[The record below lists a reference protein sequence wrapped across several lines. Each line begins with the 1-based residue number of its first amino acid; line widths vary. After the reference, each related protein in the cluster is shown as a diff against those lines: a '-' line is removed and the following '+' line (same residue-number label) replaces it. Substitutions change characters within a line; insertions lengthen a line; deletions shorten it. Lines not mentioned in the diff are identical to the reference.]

1 MTKWSTAISNTR
13 LQDRNLREMSE
24 KPLQDIMKSARK
36 GNLDSLNYLLQQTS
50 LDKIQTRSISVCEQ
64 LFHLGKE
71 RECEGLYCDG
81 ALSSCVE
88 VAVKTIYGTSSDL
101 SKAPKR
107 AIAIQL
113 RFDEAH
119 AKAIGLR
126 FDDALENDDASENDD
141 AVEND
146 DAPEHDD
153 AVENDDAEEKG
164 TGKSVL
170 EYWDEKLEP
179 GDNHLSVWVAH
190 MISAMNREGWVT
202 DCRRKWNQTRS
213 IAQRMDQANYFY
225 RSNKLTG
232 LGQAFVQEWNK
243 KTIDSEVFEIFGVS
257 KFDVDNPT
265 KVKHEINLLTTW
277 LGAIYDDACESWI
290 EVETYNCRRILENL
304 VLKNML
310 TPEHSKSSN
319 ALKLIETTCSTI
331 EKNLKDAYAVEGTV
345 PTICEHLDAARTMTR
360 VISEMKETATLEL
373 LEARSHLDG
382 TGKR

>member
-1 MTKWSTAISNTR
+1 MIMTKWSTAISNTR

-24 KPLQDIMKSARK
+24 KPLQDIIKLARK

-50 LDKIQTRSISVCEQ
+50 LDKIQTRSIELCEQ

-71 RECEGLYCDG
+71 RKCEGLYCDG

-88 VAVKTIYGTSSDL
+88 VAVEAIYGTSSDL
-101 SKAPKR
+101 SKEPKR

-126 FDDALENDDASENDD
+126 FDDASENDD
-141 AVEND
+141 A
-146 DAPEHDD
+146 P
-153 AVENDDAEEKG
+153 ENDDAEEKG

-170 EYWDEKLEP
+170 EYWDENLEP
-179 GDNHLSVWVAH
+179 EDNHLSVWIAQ

-202 DCRRKWNQTRS
+202 DCRRKWNQTRK
-213 IAQRMDQANYFY
+213 IAQRMDQENYFY
-225 RSNKLTG
+225 REKKLTG
-232 LGQAFVQEWNK
+232 LGEAFVQEWNK
-243 KTIDSEVFEIFGVS
+243 KSIDSEVLEIFGVS
-257 KFDVDNPT
+257 KFHADNPT

-277 LGAIYDDACESWI
+277 LGAIYDDACEPWI
-290 EVETYNCRRILENL
+290 EGETYNCRRILDNL
-304 VLKNML
+304 VDKKIL
-310 TPEHSKSSN
+310 TPEHMQSSN
-319 ALKLIETTCSTI
+319 ALKLTETTCSTI
-331 EKNLKDAYAVEGTV
+331 EKNLQDAYAVQATV

-360 VISEMKETATLEL
+360 VIFEMKETATLEL